1 MILEYKLVR
10 IGVQPQVNGKTN
22 VVAHAQWLLA
32 ASRNGFSSTSFVD
45 TLLPLGDLS
54 SFTPIEQL
62 TKQQILDWC
71 IAAEGG
77 QAFIDSLVEH
87 HERILT
93 AEERRAGVELYM
105 GPLAFE
111 LDSHKNQNLTGEM
124 PVEVL

>member
-10 IGVQPQVNGKTN
+10 IGVKPQVNDRTN
-22 VVAHAQWLLA
+22 VVAHAQWLLV
-32 ASRNGFSSTSFVD
+32 ASRSGFSSTTFVD

-54 SFTPIEQL
+54 NFTPIEQL

-93 AEERRAGVELYM
+93 TEERRAGVELYM